1 MPTVKKPARKKSKKP
16 RKWSNRQLR
25 QKVYNSREWRELRAW
40 YIAHHPLCERCTEQ
54 QGKTTPAIAVHHK
67 TSFAKYF
74 QNGEITEKS
83 LQVAFDPEN
92 LMSVCEDCHKKE
104 HGQWKKK
111 INIKDFFD

>member
-1 MPTVKKPARKKSKKP
+1 MPTIKKPARKKSKKP

-40 YIAHHPLCERCTEQ
+40 YIAHHPLCERCSEQ
-54 QGKTTPAIAVHHK
+54 GRTSVATAIHHK

-83 LQVAFDPEN
+83 LQVAFDPDN
-92 LMSVCEDCHKKE
+92 LMSVCEDCHLTLHHQHKRKYDIKE
-104 HGQWKKK
+104 
-111 INIKDFFD
+111 FFD